1 MKRFFLLGLLLGV
14 GGAAC
19 SSNEY
24 KDGAL
29 GVRWKPPKDVKLLSE
44 TKEGPVAVAIF
55 SGGIEVRMV
64 PSPALPISGDS
75 DALKTQLLEASK
87 LRMPNTTR
95 SAKDG
100 TIPFGP
106 VMRWDLEYGDDRALL
121 YYLPAKDRYLLF
133 SLTTAK
139 ASFDKRADKFE
150 LSLSSVKQQ

>member
-1 MKRFFLLGLLLGV
+1 MKRVSLFVALVLTG
-14 GGAAC
+14 C

-29 GVRWKPPKDVKLLSE
+29 GVRWKPPQNVKLLSE
-44 TKEGPVAVAIF
+44 TKEGDVAVAIF

-64 PSPALPISGDS
+64 PAPALPTSGDH
-75 DALKTQLLEASK
+75 DALKAELLKASK
-87 LRMPNTTR
+87 LQVPSTVR

-106 VMRWDLEYGDDRALL
+106 VVRWDLEFADDRALL

-139 ASFDKRADKFE
+139 SAFDKRGDKFE
-150 LSLSSVKQQ
+150 LSLSSVKLQ

>member
-1 MKRFFLLGLLLGV
+1 MKHILLLALLG
-14 GGAAC
+14 AAGC

-29 GVRWKPPKDVKLLSE
+29 GVRWKPPQGVNLLSE
-44 TKEGPVAVAIF
+44 TKEGAVAVAMF
-55 SGGIEVRMV
+55 TGGIEVRMV
-64 PSPALPISGDS
+64 PSPALPTSGDS
-75 DALKTQLLEASK
+75 DALKEQLLDASK
-87 LRMPNTTR
+87 LRLPIKTR

-106 VMRWDLEYGDDRALL
+106 VMRWDLEGGDDRALL

-139 ASFDKRADKFE
+139 SSFDKRADKFE